1 MTRKYHFK
9 KGDKMNNRNIY
20 NFINQF
26 WKFIKHTE
34 IPTQAD
40 REAWDKVVDEATEV
54 TKEYQTSDPMHVLFR
69 TWMMAYL
76 DYMSTVSKGMPT
88 LMQECNEVVKAV

>member
-1 MTRKYHFK
+1 
-9 KGDKMNNRNIY
+9 MNNKKVIFD
-20 NFINQF
+20 FINNL

-34 IPTQAD
+34 IPTQND
-40 REAWDKVVDEATEV
+40 DEAWDKVVDEATEV
-54 TKEYQTSDPMHVLFR
+54 TKDYQTSDPMHVLFR

-88 LMQECNEVVKAV
+88 LMQEAKEVVKGV

>member
-1 MTRKYHFK
+1 M
-9 KGDKMNNRNIY
+9 KGENMNNRNIY

-34 IPTQAD
+34 IPPQSD

-54 TKEYQTSDPMHVLFR
+54 TKDYQTSDPMHVLFR

>member
-1 MTRKYHFK
+1 M
-9 KGDKMNNRNIY
+9 KGENMNNRNIY

-34 IPTQAD
+34 IPTQND
-40 REAWDKVVDEATEV
+40 DEAWDKVVDEATEV